1 MDMMNLDTQQDK
13 KPFHVS
19 IKQMA
24 GFVLMKPTAAEEEVF
39 GQNQNYVKW
48 GPLTLIVI
56 YST

>member
-1 MDMMNLDTQQDK
+1 MMNLDTQQDK

-24 GFVLMKPTAAEEEVF
+24 GFVLMKPTAAEEEVL
-39 GQNQNYVKW
+39 GKTR